1 MLFILSQIFITFSEM
16 TKEKSIYIQMLFQ
29 EDDRSDS
36 KVLC

>member
-1 MLFILSQIFITFSEM
+1 M

-36 KVLC
+36 KVLCYIFIYSTIAP